1 MTEQRIKSDFWR
13 RQWQRLGQWFTVG
26 VLTLLYRINVFGKA
40 NVPKDG
46 PLLVV
51 CNHQSFF
58 DPMFSH
64 SWVWRTFY
72 FVPRATLLDVKFWGK
87 LIGSYCV
94 IPIHPGQADVAAMKT
109 IIDALKQGKAVCLY
123 PEGTRTYDG
132 RIAPVKPG
140 FGLMS
145 RRSGAAVLPM
155 VIDGMFESWPRT
167 QKYPK
172 LGPRVGVMYGQ
183 PFSAEAVKEMGE
195 EEFAKKLTETLRQMQ
210 ADLRR
215 KMGRHPF
222 TYDTDGV

>member
-1 MTEQRIKSDFWR
+1 MTEQRIKSDWLR

-26 VLTLLYRINVFGKA
+26 VLTLMYRIKTFGTS
-40 NVPKDG
+40 NIPKDG
-46 PLLVV
+46 ALLVV

-64 SWVWRTFY
+64 TWVWRTFY

-94 IPIHPGQADVAAMKT
+94 VPIHPGQADVAAMKT

-123 PEGTRTYDG
+123 PEGTRTHDG
-132 RIAPVKPG
+132 RIGQIKPG

-155 VIDGMFESWPRT
+155 VIDGIFESWPRT
-167 QKYPK
+167 QKFPT
-172 LGPRVGVMYGQ
+172 LGPRVGVMYGT
-183 PFSAEAVKEMGE
+183 PFSAEAIKAMGE
-195 EEFAKKLTETLRQMQ
+195 EAFAETLTQTLRAMQ

-215 KMGRHPF
+215 KMGREPF
-222 TYDTDGV
+222 VYDTNPA